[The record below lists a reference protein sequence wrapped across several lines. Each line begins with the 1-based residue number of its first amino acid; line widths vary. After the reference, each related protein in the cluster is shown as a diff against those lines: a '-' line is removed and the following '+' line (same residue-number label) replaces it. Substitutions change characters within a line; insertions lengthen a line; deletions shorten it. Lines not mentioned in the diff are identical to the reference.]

1 MNDAHSQFLAHLD
14 REDPD
19 LASLVRAQGPLEWP
33 EPRPHFEALVR
44 AIVGQQVST
53 QAAATIFNRLVEL
66 VQADFAPGRLLAR
79 SEEELR
85 SVGLSRQKV
94 TYVRALSTAWEESP
108 ERFEHLAALSDE
120 EVCAALT
127 SIKGIGIWTAQM
139 FLMFTLQRS
148 DVFAPGDLGL
158 KKAMANRLGLAM
170 ESPERAFAMRAERWS
185 PYRSWASLHLWRS
198 LA

>member
-1 MNDAHSQFLAHLD
+1 MNDAHTEFLAHLD
-14 REDPD
+14 REDPAF
-19 LASLVRAQGPLEWP
+19 ASLVRAQGPLKWP

-53 QAAATIFNRLVEL
+53 QAATTIFNRLVEL
-66 VQADFAPGRLLAR
+66 VQTEFTPDGLLAR
-79 SEEELR
+79 PEEDLR

-94 TYVRALSTAWEESP
+94 TYVRALSAAWLEEP
-108 ERFEHLAALSDE
+108 ERFGRLAALSDE
-120 EVCAALT
+120 EACAALT

-139 FLMFTLQRS
+139 FLMFTLQRP

-158 KKAMANRLGLAM
+158 KKAMANLLGLAM
-170 ESPERAFAMRAERWS
+170 ESPERTFALRAQRWS
-185 PYRSWASLHLWRS
+185 PHRSWASLHLWRS

>member
-1 MNDAHSQFLAHLD
+1 MNDVHTQFLAHLD
-14 REDPD
+14 REDSE
-19 LASLVRAQGPLEWP
+19 LAALVRAQGPLEWP

-53 QAAATIFNRLVEL
+53 QAAATIFNRLAAL
-66 VQADFAPGRLLAR
+66 VQADFAPHQLLSR
-79 SEEELR
+79 PKEELR

-94 TYVRALSTAWEESP
+94 AYVHALSTAWEEAP
-108 ERFEHLAALSDE
+108 ERFERLAELTDE

-139 FLMFTLQRS
+139 FLMFTLQRP

-170 ESPERAFAMRAERWS
+170 ESPERAFAVRAERWS

>member
-1 MNDAHSQFLAHLD
+1 MRD
-14 REDPD
+14 
-19 LASLVRAQGPLEWP
+19 QGPLNWP

-53 QAAATIFNRLVEL
+53 QAAATIFNRLAEL
-66 VQADFAPGRLLAR
+66 VQGEFTPERMLSLPEA
-79 SEEELR
+79 SLR
-85 SVGLSRQKV
+85 GVGLSRQKV
-94 TYVRALSTAWEESP
+94 AYVHALSTAWMAEP
-108 ERFEHLAALSDE
+108 TRFECLDELSDDD
-120 EVCAALT
+120 VCAALT
-127 SIKGIGIWTAQM
+127 SVKGIGIWTAQM
-139 FLMFTLQRS
+139 FLMFTLQRP

-170 ESPERAFAMRAERWS
+170 ESPSRTFAVRAERWS

>member
-1 MNDAHSQFLAHLD
+1 MNDVHIQFLAHLD
-14 REDPD
+14 REDPA
-19 LASLVRAQGPLEWP
+19 LSALVRAQGPQDWP

-66 VQADFAPGRLLAR
+66 VPPEIAPGQLLAR
-79 SEEELR
+79 TEEELR

-94 TYVRALSTAWEESP
+94 SYVRALSMAWEENP
-108 ERFEHLAALSDE
+108 ERFERLAELTDE

-127 SIKGIGIWTAQM
+127 SIKGIGRWTAQM
-139 FLMFTLQRS
+139 FLMFTLQRP

-170 ESPERAFAMRAERWS
+170 DSPDRAFAVRAERWS

>member
-1 MNDAHSQFLAHLD
+1 MNDVHAQFLAHLD
-14 REDPD
+14 TEDPA
-19 LASLVRAQGPLEWP
+19 LAALVRAQGPLEWP
-33 EPRPHFEALVR
+33 EQRPHFEALVR

-53 QAAATIFNRLVEL
+53 KAASTTFNRLVAR
-66 VQADFAPGRLLAR
+66 VQSEFSPHHLLML
-79 SEEELR
+79 SEVELR

-94 TYVRALSTAWEESP
+94 AYVGALSTAWVEAP
-108 ERFEHLAALSDE
+108 ERFEQLETLSDE
-120 EVCAALT
+120 AVCAALT
-127 SIKGIGIWTAQM
+127 SIKGIGVWTAQM
-139 FLMFTLQRS
+139 FLMFTLQRP

-170 ESPERAFAMRAERWS
+170 ESPDRAFALRAKRWS